1 MQEIQELLVDT
12 DDQKNEETEASVKED
27 TKDTGNTEDVVTP
40 TPENTPNPT
49 VTSEPT
55 TTPEPAKNQP
65 VSPAAETE
73 PTAENN
79 GQPTAATGSQGT
91 EGNTENTDSTA
102 DTESTGNQQGTSISE
117 TDQHTH
123 QWVAQ
128 TEKIHHEA
136 SGHYETKTVQEA
148 YEEPVYE
155 YRVFCNTCGADVT
168 TNAQEH
174 EAIHN
179 AGFSSR
185 KIQTGSIHHDAVTQ
199 QVWVDEPAY
208 DEVVTRGYVCSV
220 CGAAK

>member
-1 MQEIQELLVDT
+1 MCIR
-12 DDQKNEETEASVKED
+12 
-27 TKDTGNTEDVVTP
+27 
-40 TPENTPNPT
+40 
-49 VTSEPT
+49 
-55 TTPEPAKNQP
+55 
-65 VSPAAETE
+65 
-73 PTAENN
+73 
-79 GQPTAATGSQGT
+79 
-91 EGNTENTDSTA
+91 DS
-102 DTESTGNQQGTSISE
+102 
-117 TDQHTH
+117 

-155 YRVFCNTCGADVT
+155 YHVFCNTCGADVT

-199 QVWVDEPAY
+199 LSLIHIFARTMYHTTQATIAGSDRYMAPEVITRKEYGKEVDIYSLGLVLYWMLNNRKRPFIDADYIPSNEENEQAQLRSCLLY
-208 DEVVTRGYVCSV
+208 TS
-220 CGAAK
+220 

>member
-1 MQEIQELLVDT
+1 M
-12 DDQKNEETEASVKED
+12 
-27 TKDTGNTEDVVTP
+27 
-40 TPENTPNPT
+40 
-49 VTSEPT
+49 
-55 TTPEPAKNQP
+55 
-65 VSPAAETE
+65 
-73 PTAENN
+73 
-79 GQPTAATGSQGT
+79 
-91 EGNTENTDSTA
+91 
-102 DTESTGNQQGTSISE
+102 
-117 TDQHTH
+117 
-123 QWVAQ
+123 VAQ

-185 KIQTGSIHHDAVTQ
+185 KIQTESIHHDAVTQ

-220 CGAAK
+220 CGVAK